1 MEKTSTDSEKEAGSA
16 NIPLV
21 KIETLRRHFKKTY
34 KLADDQID
42 LLLASSARSLQ
53 TTLAAAEEV
62 LLQPD
67 YYEKLAHHAHSMK
80 GLLLNMGEDKWAARA
95 REIEKYTLEKKEL
108 DYKRILKE
116 ISLGV
121 REII

>member
-1 MEKTSTDSEKEAGSA
+1 MEKTNIDKEPGSA
-16 NIPLV
+16 NIPPV
-21 KIETLRRHFKKTY
+21 KIETLRRHFKKNY
-34 KLADDQID
+34 KLEDDQID

-53 TTLAAAEEV
+53 TTIAAAEEA

-95 REIEKYTLEKKEL
+95 REIELSSLEKKEL
-108 DYKRILKE
+108 DYKLILKE
-116 ISLGV
+116 IILGV